1 MDRNQYPT
9 VGGFRVEVTV
19 EAHSFDVA
27 CECAQKLFT
36 LEPTSQYRCL
46 LEWYGTVGLEGR
58 NVAHEDRGA
67 RLLELLQRFRLSAKM
82 IPVSLY
88 MEILETATK
97 ATVTEGYTQTP
108 RKPREAA
115 SETKR
120 NWLNDFY
127 NLLGV
132 YGWDVSQL

>member
-1 MDRNQYPT
+1 MDRDQYPT

-19 EAHSFDVA
+19 EAHSFDNA
-27 CECAQKLFT
+27 CTRAEELFA
-36 LEPTSQYRCL
+36 LEPTFQYQQL
-46 LEWYGTVGLEGR
+46 LKYYGTMGLER
-58 NVAHEDRGA
+58 QNIAPEDCGE
-67 RLLELLQRFRLSAKM
+67 RLVELLQRFKLTAKM

-97 ATVTEGYTQTP
+97 ATVAEGYTQTP
-108 RKPREAA
+108 HKPRGTA
-115 SETKR
+115 SATKR

>member
-1 MDRNQYPT
+1 MDENQYPT

-19 EAHSFDVA
+19 EARSFDGA
-27 CECAQKLFT
+27 CKCAAELFD

-46 LEWYGTVGLEGR
+46 LEGYGALGLEGR
-58 NVAHEDRGA
+58 NVAPEDRGE
-67 RLLELLQRFRLSAKM
+67 RLLELLQRFRLTAKM

-88 MEILETATK
+88 MEILEMATK
-97 ATVTEGYTQTP
+97 ATVTEGYTRDS

-115 SETKR
+115 SATKR